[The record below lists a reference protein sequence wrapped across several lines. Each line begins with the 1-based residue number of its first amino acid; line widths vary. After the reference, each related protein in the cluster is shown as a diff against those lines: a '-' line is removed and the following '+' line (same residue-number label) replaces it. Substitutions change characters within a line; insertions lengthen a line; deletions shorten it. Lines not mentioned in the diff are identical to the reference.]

1 MASSHLKL
9 HLQLGE
15 DFVSTLQKVM
25 EDELEVAAQKWGYRP
40 TAAERREV
48 LRHGFDQVTLRMRSV
63 SNNPS
68 WAMSE
73 TITFS
78 MPGPKIE
85 MQVPS
90 DEATASG
97 YQLIRSRDGWL
108 IDQDRTEDSVPL
120 NDFLERFTREVQA
133 WARTSV
139 FYSIG
144 SYKS

>member
-1 MASSHLKL
+1 MAASHLKL

-15 DFVSTLQKVM
+15 GFVSTLKKVM
-25 EDELEVAAQKWGYRP
+25 EEELEVASRKWGYEP

-48 LRHGFDQVTLRMRSV
+48 LRHGFNQVTLRMRSV
-63 SNNPS
+63 SNNAS
-68 WAMSE
+68 WDMAE
-73 TITFS
+73 EITFS
-78 MPGPKIE
+78 MPGPKLE
-85 MQVPS
+85 LQVPS
-90 DEATASG
+90 EEADSYG

-120 NDFLERFTREVQA
+120 NEFLERFTREVQA
-133 WARTSV
+133 WARTAV